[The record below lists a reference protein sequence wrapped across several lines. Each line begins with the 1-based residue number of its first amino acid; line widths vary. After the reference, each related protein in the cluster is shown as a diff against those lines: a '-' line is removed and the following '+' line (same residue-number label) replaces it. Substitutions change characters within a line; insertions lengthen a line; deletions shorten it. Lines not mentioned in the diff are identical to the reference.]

1 MESDDRDVLTATAAL
16 AAALVLLAL
25 GAGCGAG
32 GEHAAA
38 STTKPPANTSLG
50 ALLVGRLYGD
60 ARTGCVWVG
69 GKKDGA
75 QIAWPSRY
83 RVLTGPTRIET
94 RGGRVLA
101 REGDWLRIGGGFD
114 PATKANPACP
124 HAGEKGKWLP
134 GKIEFLGRHRPP
146 EVRTP

>member
-1 MESDDRDVLTATAAL
+1 MEPDDRDVLTATAAI
-16 AAALVLLAL
+16 AVALVLLAL

-38 STTKPPANTSLG
+38 STTTSPANASLG
-50 ALLVGRLYGD
+50 ALLVGRLYGNG
-60 ARTGCVWVG
+60 RCVWVG
-69 GKKDGA
+69 GPKDGA
-75 QIAWPSRY
+75 QVAWPSRY
-83 RVLTGPTRIET
+83 RALTGPTRIET

-114 PATKANPACP
+114 PATKADPSCP
-124 HAGEKGKWLP
+124 HAGEKGRWLP

-146 EVRTP
+146 EVRKP